1 MSRFC
6 LMCQQR
12 EALAMPS
19 TTILK
24 LSGYTKTDCAIPVI
38 GKGGFAVGRTEISR
52 MSGPRTSAQHALV

>member
-38 GKGGFAVGRTEISR
+38 GKGGFAVVVV
-52 MSGPRTSAQHALV
+52 QHRVWRQGV